1 MIQNRVNLKKVRHRD
16 FKTDVYYCLMGPK
29 GQHEAL
35 KTSLAHKNSHLVTFL
50 VTFVFSQGFIHTSTQ
65 DTNPIQVH
73 NDYKSKHL
81 LRQCT
86 INCTFLTSITFT
98 LIECTIHN
106 TWHYGNN

>member
-1 MIQNRVNLKKVRHRD
+1 MIQNKVNLKKIRHMD
-16 FKTDVYYCLMGPK
+16 FKTNVYYCLMELE
-29 GQHEAL
+29 GQHKAS

-50 VTFVFSQGFIHTSTQ
+50 VTFVYSQGFIHPSTQ